1 MTAQQTRLGNSE
13 LQIMRSSI
21 WRVGHLMHASTRHRG
36 QHGFAILVWRP
47 RTLCGGVRNKGAA
60 RQNSQP
66 MGLYTYSQI
75 AGPVGWGL
83 APSASIATCRSAR
96 GAARRS
102 MIVASHAVAKTR
114 GLAQGCREAAG
125 EKCTARTSVTRSTS
139 GISTEACVP
148 SQLLRSR

>member
-13 LQIMRSSI
+13 LQSRCSSI
-21 WRVGHLMHASTRHRG
+21 WRVGHLMHASTRHCG

-47 RTLCGGVRNKGAA
+47 RTLCGGVRYKGAS
-60 RQNSQP
+60 RRNSQS
-66 MGLYTYSQI
+66 MDFYTDYRT
-75 AGPVGWGL
+75 AGAVGWGL
-83 APSASIATCRSAR
+83 APFATIATCHCAR
-96 GAARRS
+96 DAARRS
-102 MIVASHAVAKTR
+102 MIVASHAVVKTR